1 MEKNK
6 SAFKALWY
14 EVIGFSLIIALSWAN
29 ELANLSQVIF
39 GGMYHPN
46 WRESVIE
53 TAIVILVAIPILV
66 LTRRLMSRLYYLE
79 GFLRI
84 CAWCKKLEYD
94 GHQWVPIEEFFQRG
108 FDTQTSHGICPACS
122 AKAIQELS
130 EASSEAT

>member
-29 ELANLSQVIF
+29 ELANLSQLVF
-39 GGMYHPN
+39 GGVYQPN
-46 WRESVIE
+46 WRESTVE

-66 LTRRLMSRLYYLE
+66 LTVRLVSRLYYVE

-84 CAWCKKLEYD
+84 CSWCRKLEYD
-94 GHQWVPIEEFFQRG
+94 GQWVQLEEFFQRG
-108 FDTQTSHGICPACS
+108 FDTQATHGMCPDCHT
-122 AKAIQELS
+122 KAIQELS
-130 EASSEAT
+130 GASQR